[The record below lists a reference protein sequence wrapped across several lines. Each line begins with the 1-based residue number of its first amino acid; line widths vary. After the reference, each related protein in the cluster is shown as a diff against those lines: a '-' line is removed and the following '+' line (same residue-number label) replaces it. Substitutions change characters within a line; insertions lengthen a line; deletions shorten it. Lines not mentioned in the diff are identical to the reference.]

1 MAKIKK
7 KRQIKP
13 FEKLTIQDDYLF
25 KRIMFEKDICI
36 RFLEALLQVKIRD
49 IKYIGVEQGL
59 KETYLGKGIRL
70 DVYVE
75 DDNNIIYNIEM
86 QVSSDDNEFLGDR
99 IRYYQSLID
108 SAILKRGDNYKDLK
122 NLYIIF
128 ICPFVLFNGERQ
140 VYFFKNYCM
149 DDAEK
154 KGSFITLDYPKDVPL
169 EERLTK
175 ILIST
180 KGKEEENLDK
190 DLKAFMYYING
201 ILPDNDFVKTVDT
214 RIGEIKQKEIERSFY
229 MQYELR
235 LLEEREVGKREGRL
249 EGRQEATVKYI
260 VSLIENANL
269 SAEKAMQMLMVPEKE
284 QDLYLRLVNDPAF
297 YEEYFSEAKDD
308 YDEEEYEEDLEEE

>member
-75 DDNNIIYNIEM
+75 DDNNTIYNIEM
-86 QVSSDDNEFLGDR
+86 QVSSDDNEFLGNR
-99 IRYYQSLID
+99 IRYYQALID

-140 VYFFKNYCM
+140 VYFFKNYCK
-149 DDAEK
+149 DDK
-154 KGSFITLDYPKDVPL
+154 NILL
-169 EERLTK
+169 EDGVTK
-175 ILIST
+175 IIIST
-180 KGKEEENLDK
+180 KGKEKATLDK
-190 DLKAFMYYING
+190 DLKAFMDYING
-201 ILPDNDFVKTVDT
+201 MLPDNDFVKTVDT

-235 LLEEREVGKREGRL
+235 LREEREAGKL
-249 EGRQEATVKYI
+249 EGRQETLVENI
-260 VSLIENANL
+260 RLLIENGIL
-269 SAEKAMQMLMVPEKE
+269 TAEQAMQMLKVPEKE

-297 YEEYFSEAKDD
+297 YEEYFSEAKNDE
-308 YDEEEYEEDLEEE
+308 EEEYEDKKDLEEE

>member
-70 DVYVE
+70 DVYIE
-75 DDNNIIYNIEM
+75 DNNNTIYNIEM
-86 QVSSDDNEFLGDR
+86 QVSSDDNEFLGNR
-99 IRYYQSLID
+99 IRYYQALID

-140 VYFFKNYCM
+140 VYFFKNYCK
-149 DDAEK
+149 DDK
-154 KGSFITLDYPKDVPL
+154 NILL
-169 EERLTK
+169 EDGVTK
-175 ILIST
+175 IIIST
-180 KGKEEENLDK
+180 KGKEKATLDK
-190 DLKAFMYYING
+190 DLKAFMDYING
-201 ILPDNDFVKTVDT
+201 MLPDNDFVKTVDT

-235 LLEEREVGKREGRL
+235 LREEREAGKL
-249 EGRQEATVKYI
+249 EGRQETLVENI
-260 VSLIENANL
+260 RLLIENGIL
-269 SAEKAMQMLMVPEKE
+269 TAEQAMQMLKVPEKE

-297 YEEYFSEAKDD
+297 YEEYFSESYDD
-308 YDEEEYEEDLEEE
+308 DEEKYEDEKDLEEE

>member
-1 MAKIKK
+1 MSYVVSKTKK

-49 IKYIGVEQGL
+49 IKYIGVEKGL
-59 KETYLGKGIRL
+59 KETYLGRGIRL

-75 DDNNIIYNIEM
+75 DDNNTIYNIEM
-86 QVSSDDNEFLGDR
+86 QVSSDDNEFLGNR
-99 IRYYQSLID
+99 IRYYQALID

-140 VYFFKNYCM
+140 VYFFKNYCK
-149 DDAEK
+149 DDKEIK
-154 KGSFITLDYPKDVPL
+154 L
-169 EERLTK
+169 EDGVTK

-180 KGKEEENLDK
+180 KGKEEETLDK

-201 ILPDNDFVKTVDT
+201 VLLDNDFVKTLDT

-235 LLEEREVGKREGRL
+235 LREEHEAGKREGKR
-249 EGRQEATVKYI
+249 EGFSYGKVIATVDNI
-260 VSLIENANL
+260 RLFMENINI
-269 SAEKAMQMLMVPEKE
+269 SADKVMQMLKVPEKE

>member
-1 MAKIKK
+1 MVKTKK

-49 IKYIGVEQGL
+49 IKYIGVEEGL

-75 DDNNIIYNIEM
+75 DDNNTIYNIEM
-86 QVSSDDNEFLGDR
+86 QVSSDDNEFLGNR
-99 IRYYQSLID
+99 IRYYQALID

-140 VYFFKNYCM
+140 VYFFKNYCR
-149 DDAEK
+149 DD
-154 KGSFITLDYPKDVPL
+154 KDVLL
-169 EERLTK
+169 EDRVTK

-201 ILPDNDFVKTVDT
+201 MLPENDFVKAVDT

-235 LLEEREVGKREGRL
+235 LLEEHEAGKREGRL
-249 EGRQEATVKYI
+249 EGRLEGKQEATVKYI

-284 QDLYLRLVNDPAF
+284 QELYLRLVNDPVF
-297 YEEYFSEAKDD
+297 YEEYFSEAKNDE
-308 YDEEEYEEDLEEE
+308 EEEYEDEKDLEEE

>member
-1 MAKIKK
+1 MVKTKK

-36 RFLEALLQVKIRD
+36 RFLEALLKVKIRD
-49 IKYIGVEQGL
+49 IKYIGVEKGL
-59 KETYLGKGIRL
+59 KETYLGRGIRL

-75 DDNNIIYNIEM
+75 DDNNTIYNIEM
-86 QVSSDDNEFLGDR
+86 QVSSDDNEFLGNR
-99 IRYYQSLID
+99 IRYYQALID

-140 VYFFKNYCM
+140 VYFFKNYCK
-149 DDAEK
+149 DDKEIK
-154 KGSFITLDYPKDVPL
+154 L
-169 EERLTK
+169 EDGVTK

-180 KGKEEENLDK
+180 KGKEEETLDK

-201 ILPDNDFVKTVDT
+201 VLLDNDFVKTLDT

-235 LLEEREVGKREGRL
+235 LREEHEAGKREGKR
-249 EGRQEATVKYI
+249 EGFSYGKVIATVDNI
-260 VSLIENANL
+260 RLFMENINI
-269 SAEKAMQMLMVPEKE
+269 SADKVMQMLKVPEKE

>member
-1 MAKIKK
+1 MSKTKK

-36 RFLEALLQVKIRD
+36 RFLEALLKVKIRD
-49 IKYIGVEQGL
+49 IKYIGVEKGL
-59 KETYLGKGIRL
+59 KETYLGRGIRL

-75 DDNNIIYNIEM
+75 DDNNTIYNIEM
-86 QVSSDDNEFLGDR
+86 QVSSDDNEFLGNR
-99 IRYYQSLID
+99 IRYYQALID

-140 VYFFKNYCM
+140 VKNIKNYCK
-149 DDAEK
+149 DDKEIK
-154 KGSFITLDYPKDVPL
+154 L
-169 EERLTK
+169 EDGVTK

-180 KGKEEENLDK
+180 KGKEEETLDK

-201 ILPDNDFVKTVDT
+201 VLLDNDFVKTLDT

-235 LLEEREVGKREGRL
+235 LREEHEAGKREGKR
-249 EGRQEATVKYI
+249 EGFSYGKVIATVDNI
-260 VSLIENANL
+260 RLFMENINI
-269 SAEKAMQMLMVPEKE
+269 SADKVMQMLKVPEKE